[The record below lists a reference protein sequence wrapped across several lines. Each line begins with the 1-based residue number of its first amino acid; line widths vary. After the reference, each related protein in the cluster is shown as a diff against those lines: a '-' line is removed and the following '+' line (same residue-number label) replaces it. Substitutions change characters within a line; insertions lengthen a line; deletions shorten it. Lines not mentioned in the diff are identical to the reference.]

1 MAIHI
6 KQNKDYTKYEKKL
19 FGFLH
24 LNGIQRVVG
33 TASIKEIKYASD
45 YDLME
50 VVSFDRTIEMYECV
64 YTLFKEKFKT
74 AYKSKNIY
82 IIDFKCGV
90 LPGGKPIRWLR
101 SDINKGHIIIE
112 DVKYYFV
119 NCLQQE
125 GRIKMDIIGLIDGL
139 FHEFSEI
146 YIMSFGDFKTY
157 NPVETKKKNIE
168 IGLKKDIQEYS
179 KEGNYFKALKRL
191 FAYLKLSDKNPEL
204 SEELIHFFNSKTG
217 ELSSYKND
225 MELVSV
231 MIEQKFKPVN
241 VGIIIKNIKHIEQHI
256 NPAFK
261 HLVKTILREKTK
273 PKINTH
279 TKKVEEILNAEVQKN
294 TIEFIKSNKKIY
306 SYINI

>member
-1 MAIHI
+1 
-6 KQNKDYTKYEKKL
+6 
-19 FGFLH
+19 
-24 LNGIQRVVG
+24 
-33 TASIKEIKYASD
+33 
-45 YDLME
+45 
-50 VVSFDRTIEMYECV
+50 
-64 YTLFKEKFKT
+64 
-74 AYKSKNIY
+74 
-82 IIDFKCGV
+82 
-90 LPGGKPIRWLR
+90 
-101 SDINKGHIIIE
+101 
-112 DVKYYFV
+112 
-119 NCLQQE
+119 
-125 GRIKMDIIGLIDGL
+125 MDIIGLIDGL

-204 SEELIHFFNSKTG
+204 IEDLTQFFNSKTG

-231 MIEQKFKPVN
+231 MIEQEFKPVN